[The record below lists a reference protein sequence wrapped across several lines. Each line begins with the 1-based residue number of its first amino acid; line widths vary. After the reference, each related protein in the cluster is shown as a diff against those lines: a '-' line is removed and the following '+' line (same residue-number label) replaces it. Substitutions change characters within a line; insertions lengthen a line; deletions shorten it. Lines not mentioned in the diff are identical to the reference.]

1 MHIAHA
7 RHKGRKGAHNRHES
21 RQNNRFA
28 AVFFVESMGFIQIL
42 AFEHA
47 RIRFGK
53 QLFAEILADGEV
65 YRIAYYRRRQ
75 EQRGRDMHIHP
86 AQRRHRAGGKQ
97 ERIARQKGRNH
108 QPGFAK
114 HDEEQNGINPQA
126 VGLGELDEV
135 LVDMQNEINQAGKHG
150 ETANRKNGRHCKAR
164 AGGLKGLR
172 ANRAANAVFAAG

>member
-1 MHIAHA
+1 
-7 RHKGRKGAHNRHES
+7 
-21 RQNNRFA
+21 
-28 AVFFVESMGFIQIL
+28 MGFIQIL

-65 YRIAYYRRRQ
+65 GRIADYRRRQ
-75 EQRGRDMHIHP
+75 QQRGRPMHIHP
-86 AQRRHRAGGKQ
+86 TQRRHRTGGKQ

-114 HDEEQNGINPQA
+114 HDEKQDGVNPQP
-126 VGLGELDEV
+126 VGLGELNEV

-150 ETANRKNGRHCKAR
+150 ENRNKKNGRHCKAR
-164 AGGLKGLR
+164 GGGLKGLS
-172 ANRAANAVFAAG
+172 ANCAANAVFCRRLDDAIFQVASEGLEAT